1 MIHDQANSFAFDEVE
16 VICYEKIG
24 PGDDLLRVGEESSLN
39 EEEKQHQTQ
48 HSFWH
53 WYSEKK
59 CEIERDICLYPGL
72 G

>member
-1 MIHDQANSFAFDEVE
+1 MIHHQADSFAFDEVE
-16 VICYEKIG
+16 MIRNEKIG
-24 PGDDLLRVGEESSLN
+24 ARDDLLRVGEDRGLS
-39 EEEKQHQTQ
+39 EENKQHRRQ
-48 HSFWH
+48 HSSWH